1 MSPLIILWMGGHLG
15 HKLWLLNVR
24 EAPQEVHHSF
34 QMTNSI
40 MDTCKAAV
48 FKVKLQVQ
56 GNDQHLTITC
66 NGQDGPETTAPN
78 SLRVVQ
84 LSMWLR
90 TAWASKKRFHQNTI
104 LHAKHCNHESCH
116 DASSPGEFEMKRI
129 RASGLGMRIVKEGP
143 QPCTGLARLALMNH
157 QVSH

>member
-1 MSPLIILWMGGHLG
+1 
-15 HKLWLLNVR
+15 VR

-78 SLRVVQ
+78 SLK
-84 LSMWLR
+84 SR
-90 TAWASKKRFHQNTI
+90 TA
-104 LHAKHCNHESCH
+104 
-116 DASSPGEFEMKRI
+116 GEFEMKRI